1 MFCSHC
7 GQELK
12 EGGKFCPRCGAP
24 VDPAA
29 GAGFSTGYQKMNPGP
44 QGAVMKKG
52 VSPAVAA
59 VIIGVILVC
68 IAGAVFMAYFLFFRN
83 TYKTPI
89 KNLVKVME
97 DQDTDAALALIPE
110 RYLKVMEGVTGMDS
124 DELADMLEDEL
135 ISGFDEYTGD
145 IKVDYDIGDARD
157 LTDSEIQS
165 LESDYMGYLGDIED
179 AKEVEFSYE
188 CMWTENSGIQ
198 EKMSSSQS
206 LSLMENG
213 ILIREICKNVLSEM
227 WNRKCRGSEIL

>member
-1 MFCSHC
+1 
-7 GQELK
+7 
-12 EGGKFCPRCGAP
+12 
-24 VDPAA
+24 
-29 GAGFSTGYQKMNPGP
+29 MNPGP

-188 CMWTENSGIQ
+188 MYVDGELRDSGEDEPVSYTHLTLPTIA
-198 EKMSSSQS
+198 
-206 LSLMENG
+206 
-213 ILIREICKNVLSEM
+213 
-227 WNRKCRGSEIL
+227 

>member
-12 EGGKFCPRCGAP
+12 EGGKFCPRCGVP

-188 CMWTENSGIQ
+188 MYVDGELRDSGEDEQLTVI
-198 EKMSSSQS
+198 KLDGKWYLNPGDM
-206 LSLMENG
+206 
-213 ILIREICKNVLSEM
+213 
-227 WNRKCRGSEIL
+227 

>member
-24 VDPAA
+24 VDLAA

-59 VIIGVILVC
+59 VMIGVILVC

-188 CMWTENSGIQ
+188 MYVDGELRDSGEDEQLTVI
-198 EKMSSSQS
+198 KLDGKWYLNPGDM
-206 LSLMENG
+206 
-213 ILIREICKNVLSEM
+213 
-227 WNRKCRGSEIL
+227 

>member
-59 VIIGVILVC
+59 VIIGVILGC

-188 CMWTENSGIQ
+188 MYVDGELRDSGEDEQLTVI
-198 EKMSSSQS
+198 KLDGKWYLNPGDM
-206 LSLMENG
+206 
-213 ILIREICKNVLSEM
+213 
-227 WNRKCRGSEIL
+227 

>member
-24 VDPAA
+24 VDPSA

-188 CMWTENSGIQ
+188 MYVDGELRDSGEDEQLTVI
-198 EKMSSSQS
+198 KLDGKWYLNPGDM
-206 LSLMENG
+206 
-213 ILIREICKNVLSEM
+213 
-227 WNRKCRGSEIL
+227 

>member
-12 EGGKFCPRCGAP
+12 EGGQFCPRCGAP

-188 CMWTENSGIQ
+188 MYVDGELRDSGEDEQLTVI
-198 EKMSSSQS
+198 KLDGKWYLNPGDM
-206 LSLMENG
+206 
-213 ILIREICKNVLSEM
+213 
-227 WNRKCRGSEIL
+227 